1 MRLELLVTDDQSDY
15 EFYLYVIELWDVLLF
30 YTDEGSTFGG
40 ENIRDFVD
48 ELKQASLTQ
57 LRFEIS
63 SVLNFSKMVDFMA
76 RLAVGEKSA
85 VYDRLA
91 LEATDRLDF
100 DDSIVDGFYKWVE
113 TYFAMV
119 KEMMTPRQWEAFAAE
134 MKWGQKE

>member
-1 MRLELLVTDDQSDY
+1 MQLDLLITDDQPGY

-30 YTDEGSTFGG
+30 YTNEGESFGG
-40 ENIRDFVD
+40 DNIRDFVD

-57 LRFEIS
+57 LRFEIP

-100 DDSIVDGFYKWVE
+100 DDTIVDGFYKWVE
-113 TYFAMV
+113 SYFAMV
-119 KEMMTPRQWEAFAAE
+119 KEMMSPRQWEAFSVE
-134 MKWGQKE
+134 MKWPSKD